1 MYICLVEILKGTMS
15 DLIDYLSP
23 LLHNIAYLLYI
34 VLIAGT
40 VIVIISEN
48 RNPIK
53 TIAWLLVLIFIPL
66 FGFLI
71 YYFFGQ
77 DTRRMRHYSEK
88 KFQTIKDLSFKSL
101 SPNRNVKILPEYASL
116 IDLLKNSNLSPVLQ
130 GSQVEIIT
138 EGARM
143 FEILLEDIQKAQH
156 HIHIEFFIFKND
168 LTGRIIRDLLMKKA
182 SEGVEVR
189 FIYDKVANWLIPKKF
204 YNEMKKSGVI
214 ITSLMDAKFVKFGEK
229 LNYRNHRKV
238 IVIDGIT
245 SYIGGMNISNNYF
258 INPKWRDT
266 HLRIQGQG
274 ALGLQACF
282 LIDWYS
288 SGEPLLDDKIYFPEA
303 KDYTQNL
310 MQIATGGPYNLY
322 HNLLLAT
329 VNIIIGAKKY
339 IYMQTPYFLPNE
351 ALFQTL
357 QSAALSGIDVRLM
370 VSGKSDSSYVDPA
383 SRSYYADLLEAGM
396 KIYEMQGKFLHAK
409 TLISDDMLSVIGSA
423 NLDFRSFET
432 NFEINCYLYD
442 PSIARQNKE
451 IFLQDMEH
459 CKEIR
464 YDEWIKRPKWKKF
477 FESVM
482 RLFAPLM

>member
-1 MYICLVEILKGTMS
+1 MFAIMKFLSSLHIIVY
-15 DLIDYLSP
+15 LIYM
-23 LLHNIAYLLYI
+23 A
-34 VLIAGT
+34 LIAGT
-40 VIVIISEN
+40 VIVVISEN
-48 RNPIK
+48 RSPIK
-53 TIAWLLVLIFIPL
+53 TIAWLLVLIFVPL
-66 FGFLI
+66 LGFII

-77 DTRRMRHYSEK
+77 ETRRMRQLSER
-88 KFQTIKDLSFKSL
+88 KFQKIKDLSFKSL
-101 SPNRNVKILPEYASL
+101 TPNRNIKILPEYANL
-116 IDLLKNSNLSPVLQ
+116 INLLKNNNFSPILQ
-130 GSQVEIIT
+130 GSRVEIIT

-168 LTGRIIRDLLMKKA
+168 QTGKIVRDLLMKKA

-189 FIYDKVANWLIPKKF
+189 FIYDKVANWLVPKKF
-204 YNEMKKSGVI
+204 YKEMKKTGVK
-214 ITSLMDAKFVKFGEK
+214 ITSLMDAKFVKLGEK

-258 INPKWRDT
+258 INPNWRDT

-274 ALGLQACF
+274 TLGLQACF

-288 SGEPLLDDKIYFPEA
+288 SGELFLDDKRYFPEA
-303 KDYTQNL
+303 KDYTHNL
-310 MQIATGGPYNLY
+310 MQIATGGPYSLY
-322 HNLLLAT
+322 HNLLQAT

-351 ALFQTL
+351 SLLQALQV
-357 QSAALSGIDVRLM
+357 AALSGIDVRLM
-370 VSGKSDSSYVDPA
+370 VSRKSDSSYVDPA

-396 KIYEMQGKFLHAK
+396 KIYELQNKFIHAK
-409 TLISDDMLSVIGSA
+409 TLVTDDMLSVIGSA

-442 PSIARQNKE
+442 SAIARRNKE
-451 IFLQDMEH
+451 IFSQDMEQ
-459 CKEIR
+459 CREIH
-464 YDEWIKRPKWKKF
+464 YEEWIKRPKWKKF

-482 RLFAPLM
+482 RLFAPIM

>member
-1 MYICLVEILKGTMS
+1 MPAVSEILS
-15 DLIDYLSP
+15 SLVHI
-23 LLHNIAYLLYI
+23 IAYLIYI
-34 VLIAGT
+34 ALIAGA
-40 VIVIISEN
+40 VIVVISEN
-48 RNPIK
+48 RSPIK
-53 TIAWLLVLIFIPL
+53 AIAWLLVLIFIPL
-66 FGFLI
+66 LGLII

-77 DTRRMRHYSEK
+77 DTRRMRQYSEK
-88 KFQTIKDLSFKSL
+88 KFQAIKDLSFKSL
-101 SPNRNVKILPEYASL
+101 TPNKNVKILPEYDNL
-116 IDLLKNSNLSPVLQ
+116 INLLKTSTLSPILQ
-130 GSQVEIIT
+130 GSKVEVIT

-143 FEILLEDIQKAQH
+143 FEILLDDIQKAKH
-156 HIHIEFFIFKND
+156 HIHIEIFIFKND
-168 LTGRIIRDLLMKKA
+168 QTGIIVRDLLMKKA
-182 SEGVEVR
+182 LEGVEVR
-189 FIYDKVANWLIPKKF
+189 FIYDKIANWLVPKSF
-204 YNEMKKSGVI
+204 YNQMKKSGVH

-288 SGEPLLDDKIYFPEA
+288 SGELFLDDAKYFPEA
-303 KDYTQNL
+303 KDYSQNL

-322 HNLLLAT
+322 HNLLQAT

-351 ALFQTL
+351 SLFQAL
-357 QSAALSGIDVRLM
+357 QMAALSGIDVRLM
-370 VSGKSDSSYVDPA
+370 VSAKSDSSYVDPA
-383 SRSYYADLLEAGM
+383 SRSYYTDLLEAGM
-396 KIYEMQGKFLHAK
+396 KIYEMQGKFIHAK
-409 TLISDDMLSVIGSA
+409 TLITDDMLSAIGSA

-432 NFEINCYLYD
+432 NFEINCYMYD
-442 PSIARQNKE
+442 PNIAKHNKE
-451 IFLQDMEH
+451 IFLQDMES
-459 CKEIR
+459 CKEIH
-464 YDEWIKRPKWKKF
+464 YDEWIKRPRWKKF

>member
-1 MYICLVEILKGTMS
+1 MEFLKDLLSSMS
-15 DLIDYLSP
+15 GIMKFISP
-23 LLHNIAYLLYI
+23 IHNIAYIFYI
-34 VLIAGT
+34 VLIAGA
-40 VIVIISEN
+40 VIVVISEN
-48 RNPIK
+48 RSPIK
-53 TIAWLLVLIFIPL
+53 TMAWLLVLIFVPL
-66 FGFLI
+66 LGLVV

-77 DTRRMRHYSEK
+77 ETRRMRQLSGK
-88 KFQTIKDLSFKSL
+88 KFQEIKDLSFKNL
-101 SPNRNVKILPEYASL
+101 TPNRNVKILPEYTNL
-116 IDLLKNSNLSPVLQ
+116 INLLKKSNLSPVLQ
-130 GSQVEIIT
+130 GSKVEIIT
-138 EGARM
+138 DGSRM
-143 FEILLEDIQKAQH
+143 FEVLLNDIQNAKH

-168 LTGRIIRDLLMKKA
+168 QSGKVVRDLLMKKA

-189 FIYDKVANWLIPKKF
+189 FIYDKVANWLVPKKF
-204 YNEMKKSGVI
+204 YNKMKKSGVKI
-214 ITSLMDAKFVKFGEK
+214 ASLMDAKFVKFAEK

-258 INPKWRDT
+258 VNPNWRDT

-288 SGEPLLDDKIYFPEA
+288 SGEPFLDDATYFPEA

-310 MQIATGGPYNLY
+310 MQIATGGPYSLY
-322 HNLLLAT
+322 HNLLQAM

-351 ALFQTL
+351 SLFQSL
-357 QSAALSGIDVRLM
+357 QMAALSGIDVRLM
-370 VSGKSDSSYVDPA
+370 VSRKSDSSYVDPA

-396 KIYEMQGKFLHAK
+396 KIYEAQDKFIHAK
-409 TLISDDMLSVIGSA
+409 TLVIDDMLSVIGSA

-442 PSIARQNKE
+442 PQLAKRNKE
-451 IFLQDMEH
+451 IFLHDMEY
-459 CKEIR
+459 CKEIT
-464 YDEWIKRPKWKKF
+464 YEEWIKRPKWKKF

>member
-1 MYICLVEILKGTMS
+1 MS
-15 DLIDYLSP
+15 VIMDILSP
-23 LLHNIAYLLYI
+23 WHNIAYLIYI
-34 VLIAGT
+34 VLIAGA
-40 VIVIISEN
+40 VIVVISEN
-48 RNPIK
+48 RSPIK
-53 TIAWLLVLIFIPL
+53 TIAWLLVLIFVPL
-66 FGFLI
+66 LGLII

-77 DTRRMRHYSEK
+77 DTRRMRQLSEK
-88 KFQTIKDLSFKSL
+88 KSKEIKDLSFKNL
-101 SPNRNVKILPEYASL
+101 IPNRNAKILPEYANL
-116 IDLLKNSNLSPVLQ
+116 INLLKKSNLSPILQ
-130 GSQVEIIT
+130 GSKVEIIT
-138 EGARM
+138 KGSRM

-168 LTGRIIRDLLMKKA
+168 QTGKIVRDLLMKKA

-189 FIYDKVANWLIPKKF
+189 FIYDKIANWLIPKRF
-204 YNEMKKSGVI
+204 YNEMKKSGVK
-214 ITSLMDAKFVKFGEK
+214 ITSLMDARFGKIGEK

-258 INPKWRDT
+258 INPNWRDT

-274 ALGLQACF
+274 TLGLQACF

-288 SGEPLLDDKIYFPEA
+288 SGEPFLDDETYFPEA
-303 KDYTQNL
+303 KDYTHNL
-310 MQIATGGPYNLY
+310 MQIATGGPYSLY
-322 HNLLLAT
+322 HNLLQAT
-329 VNIIIGAKKY
+329 INIIIGAKKY

-351 ALFQTL
+351 SVFQALQM
-357 QSAALSGIDVRLM
+357 AALSGIDVRLM
-370 VSGKSDSSYVDPA
+370 VSQKSDSSYVDPA

-396 KIYEMQGKFLHAK
+396 KIYELQGKFLHAK
-409 TLISDDMLSVIGSA
+409 TLVADDMLSVIGSA

-442 PSIARQNKE
+442 PHIARLNRE
-451 IFLQDMEH
+451 IFLNDMEY

-464 YDEWIKRPKWKKF
+464 YEAWIIRPKWKKF